1 MYETVVNIEGM
12 KCSMCESHIN
22 QAVRAALPVKKVSSS
37 HTKKR
42 TIITSESPIT
52 ESDIH
57 RVIDPTGYT
66 VVSVESHEEQGKHHL
81 FGRRH

>member
-1 MYETVVNIEGM
+1 MYETVVGIDGM

-22 QAVRAALPVKKVSSS
+22 EAVRAGLPVKKVSSS

-42 TIITSESPIT
+42 TVITSEDPLT
-52 ESDIH
+52 EEDIH

-66 VVSVESHEEQGKHHL
+66 VISVDSHEETKKKHGL
-81 FGRRH
+81 FHRH